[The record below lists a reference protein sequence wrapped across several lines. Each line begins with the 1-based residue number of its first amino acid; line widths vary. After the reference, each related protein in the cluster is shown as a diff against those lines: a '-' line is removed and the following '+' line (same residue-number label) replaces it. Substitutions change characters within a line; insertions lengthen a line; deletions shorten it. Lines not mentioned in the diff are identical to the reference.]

1 MQLAH
6 WDLDEKRS
14 NENEIVIYS
23 PVTLKRLKIS
33 FKKHEKFLLKNH
45 RLRTTP

>member
-6 WDLDEKRS
+6 WDLNEKMG
-14 NENEIVIYS
+14 NENETVIYS

-33 FKKHEKFLLKNH
+33 FKKHEKFRYCPNLG
-45 RLRTTP
+45 